1 MDRRSFLQ
9 TLGLGAAGW
18 ATTTSRPDPPSEA
31 PEALEAPAVRGES
44 RPNILFIFSDDHTP
58 QSIRSYAN
66 AASIPTVDDRLG
78 GIARSAHIDRIAAEG
93 ARVDHCFCTN
103 SICCPS
109 RASVLTG
116 QYSHEHGV
124 YTLEDGLDPARP
136 HVAKALR
143 AAGYRTAL
151 FGKWHLKNDPAG
163 FDDWL
168 RLPGQGR
175 YFDPKLK
182 AKGEAE
188 YTAYEGFSS
197 DVITEQSIEW
207 LRAQADRDAPFFLMT
222 NYKTCHGPFAYPERN
237 ADLFADTAIPEPPSL
252 WEDKAHRSP
261 GSRDYGLSIETMA
274 HRLVREPFG
283 GWTPP
288 RPLEEMAPR
297 EMRRHAHQRFVTR
310 YLRSA
315 AAIDQ
320 GVGRLLDYLDEA
332 GLAENTIVVYSSDQ
346 GYYLGE
352 HNYIDKRWMY
362 EESLRMPF
370 LVRYPDGIE
379 PGTTV
384 DDLVLNVDMA
394 PTLLD
399 FAGVEPPD
407 YMQGRSARPQLQ
419 GRARD
424 DWRDALYY
432 RYWYHTANGNRPA
445 HYGVRTDRYKLIFF
459 YGLPLSH
466 GDLERP
472 TEPGMELYDLAKDPQ
487 EMDNVYGDPAY
498 RDVAERLKRTLL
510 RKKEELG
517 DTDEGHPELLDRR
530 SSFF

>member
-1 MDRRSFLQ
+1 MDRRDFLR
-9 TLGLGAAGW
+9 TVGLGAAGW
-18 ATTTSRPDPPSEA
+18 ATASPRPDPSSLSPD
-31 PEALEAPAVRGES
+31 PLEAPAVRRDT
-44 RPNILFIFSDDHTP
+44 RPNILFIFSDDHAP

-78 GIARSAHIDRIAAEG
+78 NIARSAHIDRIGAEG

-116 QYSHEHGV
+116 QYSHRHGV
-124 YTLEDGLDPARP
+124 YTLEDGLDPDHP
-136 HVAKALR
+136 NVAKALR

-151 FGKWHLKNDPAG
+151 FGKWHLKEDPAG

-175 YFDPKLK
+175 YVNPKLK
-182 AKGEAE
+182 AKGSAE
-188 YTAYEGFSS
+188 YTTYEGFSS
-197 DVITEQSIEW
+197 DVITDQSIRW
-207 LRAQADRDAPFFLMT
+207 MRAHADEDAPFLLMT
-222 NYKTCHGPFAYPERN
+222 NYKTCHGPFAYPDRN
-237 ADLFADTAIPEPPSL
+237 ADLFTGVSIPEPPSL

-274 HRLVREPFG
+274 RRLVREPFG

-288 RPLEEMAPR
+288 RPLDRMTTR
-297 EMRRHAHQRFVTR
+297 EMRRHAHQRFVKR

-315 AAIDQ
+315 AAINQ
-320 GVGRLLDYLDEA
+320 GVGRLLDALEKM
-332 GLAENTIVVYSSDQ
+332 GVAENTIVVYSSDQ

-370 LVRYPDGIE
+370 LIRYPDGIE

-399 FAGVEPPD
+399 FAGLETPD
-407 YMQGRSARPQLQ
+407 FMQGESSRAQLQ
-419 GRARD
+419 GTARD
-424 DWRDALYY
+424 DWRDASYY
-432 RYWYHTANGNRPA
+432 RYWYHTSNGNRPA
-445 HYGVRTDRYKLIFF
+445 HYGIRTARYKLIFF
-459 YGLPLSH
+459 YGLPLGH
-466 GDLERP
+466 GNLDRP
-472 TEPGMELYDLAKDPQ
+472 TNPGMELYDLAKDPQ

-498 RDVAERLKRTLL
+498 RDVANRLKQELL
-510 RKKEELG
+510 RKKRALG
-517 DTDEGHPELLDRR
+517 DTDEGRPELLERR